1 MVECALFGRGAEAFR
16 AQMGVWWR
24 FALGIVQCK
33 VLMVAW
39 FQLLPAK
46 EQFLTKMAE
55 CGISSHAA

>member
-1 MVECALFGRGAEAFR
+1 
-16 AQMGVWWR
+16 MGVWWR